1 MKQLLC
7 ITIVFFF
14 INAKSQKKQIIDTLL
29 VLNDSIVV
37 YSDKSWEY
45 LKMLNFDGVLNPS
58 LEQLMREEFGDK
70 ISHLWDNSEPYTM
83 NNDLSTLKDSIW
95 LCVTDEK
102 HPEFCFPS
110 KGKTNSRFGPRGKR
124 YHRGIDLGFNNGDS
138 IFCAFDGIVR
148 YAKYNYGGY
157 GNLVIIRHYNG
168 LETFYAHLKK
178 INVSVNQELCA
189 SAYIGKGGST
199 GNVSGPH
206 LHFEVRF
213 YGNAIDPELIFDFKT
228 KHLHSENLF
237 IHKNS
242 FSYAKKY
249 GRIYSSNP
257 SFHTIEKGDTLYD
270 LALKYGLS
278 INKICKL
285 NEIKSSKIL
294 KIGEK
299 IRIQ

>member
-7 ITIVFFF
+7 ISIVFFF

-29 VLNDSIVV
+29 VLNDSVVV

-58 LEQLMREEFGDK
+58 LDQLMRKEFGDK
-70 ISHLWDNSEPYTM
+70 ISHSWDNSEPYTM
-83 NNDLSTLKDSIW
+83 NNDLSNLKDSIW

-148 YAKYNYGGY
+148 YARYNYGGY

>member
-7 ITIVFFF
+7 ISVVFFF

-29 VLNDSIVV
+29 VLNDSIVI

-58 LEQLMREEFGDK
+58 LDQLMREEFGDK
-70 ISHLWDNSEPYTM
+70 ISHSWDNSEPYTM

-178 INVSVNQELCA
+178 INVSVNQQLCA

-199 GNVSGPH
+199 GKVSGPH

-228 KHLHSENLF
+228 KRLHSENLF

-249 GRIYSSNP
+249 GRIYSSTA
-257 SFHTIEKGDTLYD
+257 SYHTIKKGDTLYD
-270 LALKYGLS
+270 LALIYGVS
-278 INKICKL
+278 IGKLCKL
-285 NEIKSSKIL
+285 NQIKSSKIL

-299 IRIQ
+299 LRIQ

>member
-29 VLNDSIVV
+29 VLNDSVVV

-83 NNDLSTLKDSIW
+83 NNDLSNLKDSIW

-148 YAKYNYGGY
+148 YARYNNGGY

-178 INVSVNQELCA
+178 INVSVNQQICA
-189 SAYIGKGGST
+189 SEYIGKGGSSGRVT
-199 GNVSGPH
+199 GPH

-249 GRIYSSNP
+249 GRIYSSTP

>member
-7 ITIVFFF
+7 ISIVFFF
-14 INAKSQKKQIIDTLL
+14 INARSQKKQIIDTLL

-58 LEQLMREEFGDK
+58 LDQLMRKEFGDK
-70 ISHLWDNSEPYTM
+70 ISHSWDNSEPYTM

-148 YAKYNYGGY
+148 YARYNYGGY

-249 GRIYSSNP
+249 GRIYSSTP

>member
-58 LEQLMREEFGDK
+58 LDQLMRKEFGDK
-70 ISHLWDNSEPYTM
+70 ISHSWDNSEPYTM

-148 YAKYNYGGY
+148 YARYNYGGY

-249 GRIYSSNP
+249 GRIYSSTP

>member
-1 MKQLLC
+1 MS
-7 ITIVFFF
+7 I
-14 INAKSQKKQIIDTLL
+14 KSQEKQIIDTIL
-29 VLNDSIVV
+29 VHNDSVVV

-45 LKMLNFDGVLNPS
+45 LNMLSFNGILNKS
-58 LEQLMREEFGDK
+58 LNQLMRKELGDK
-70 ISHLWDNSEPYTM
+70 FYHSWNNNEPYTM
-83 NNDLSTLKDSIW
+83 NNNLSTLKDSIW
-95 LCVTDEK
+95 LCVIDKK
-102 HPEFCFPS
+102 HPKFCIPL

-124 YHRGIDLGFNNGDS
+124 FHKGIDLGFDNGDS

-148 YAKYNYGGY
+148 YAKYNNGGY

-228 KHLHSENLF
+228 KRLHSENLF

-249 GRIYSSNP
+249 GRIYSSTP